1 MKVPEVSVAKVVAV
15 DIVEAVVVVRVG
27 VVVEPNHLRIIM
39 IMMTNLTNLMMMIMR
54 MMMRMKIWSN
64 HCKCQKIRLELL
76 MTSNISGSS
85 SKSGMR
91 LNSHNLVTAPLL
103 S

>member
-15 DIVEAVVVVRVG
+15 DIVEAVVVVGVG
-27 VVVEPNHLRIIM
+27 VVVEPNHLKIIM
-39 IMMTNLTNLMMMIMR
+39 IMMTNLTNLMMIMR

-64 HCKCQKIRLELL
+64 HCKCHKIRLELL